1 MTAKK
6 TAEVS
11 VVDQMADDANPPE
24 YPEGTPAL
32 IEYRFLYPRSK
43 RGEFKRLLATFRRSQ
58 EKLNTA
64 KDGGLFD
71 EVDKDDELTAEQ
83 QEARIELAADA
94 DDLFD
99 LMDRLMRMCAADPD
113 VYDAWTRQVEDAV
126 LTEVFSVF
134 MARSQ
139 PGEASSSTS

>member
-1 MTAKK
+1 MTTKK
-6 TAEVS
+6 TAAVS
-11 VVDQMADDANPPE
+11 VVDEMVDDANPPD
-24 YPEGTPAL
+24 YPAGTPTL

-43 RGEFKRLLATFRRSQ
+43 RGEFKRLLAKFRRAQ
-58 EKLNTA
+58 EKVNSGVA
-64 KDGGLFD
+64 DGLAEDG
-71 EVDKDDELTAEQ
+71 DKDEELSAEQ

-113 VYDAWTRQVEDAV
+113 EYEAWTRVVEDVV
-126 LTEVFSVF
+126 LAKTFSVF

>member
-1 MTAKK
+1 MTTKK

-11 VVDQMADDANPPE
+11 VVDEMVDDANPPD
-24 YPEGTPAL
+24 YPAGTPTL
-32 IEYRFLYPRSK
+32 IEYRFLYPRSR
-43 RGEFKRLLATFRRSQ
+43 RGEFKRLLAKFRGSQ
-58 EKLNTA
+58 EKLNAA

-71 EVDKDDELTAEQ
+71 DVDKDTDLTAEQ

-113 VYDAWTRQVEDAV
+113 EYDAWTRTVEDKV
-126 LTEVFSVF
+126 LTEVFTIF

>member
-1 MTAKK
+1 MAAKK
-6 TAEVS
+6 TEVS
-11 VVDQMADDANPPE
+11 DVDERVDDANPPD
-24 YPEGTPAL
+24 YPDGTPTL

-43 RGEFKRLLATFRRSQ
+43 RGEFKRLLAKFRGSQ
-58 EKLNTA
+58 DKLNSA
-64 KDGGLFD
+64 KDDGLFD
-71 EVDKDDELTAEQ
+71 EDKDDELTAEQ

-113 VYDAWTRQVEDAV
+113 EYDAWTRKVEDTV
-126 LTEVFSVF
+126 LTEVFTVF